1 LPIEARS
8 ENTRNR
14 LRAELNDKNK
24 QKRQDPMKKTL
35 GALVAAALMTS
46 TALAPA
52 FAQSNNSGASPATP
66 AAPTAPAEPKGMAPA
81 PSANSDMPATS
92 DAAYL
97 TQQSETQV
105 SANDYIGKQIYN
117 SSNESIGDVNDLI
130 LEENGG
136 IVAAVVGVGG
146 FLGIGEKDVA
156 LPMDKITMARDAE
169 NNNEVRLTTTET
181 AEALQAAPEFKTLG
195 DQQAGTDT
203 TTTSSTTSEPAA
215 PATPATPSTGGDTN
229 SSTAPAK

>member
-1 LPIEARS
+1 
-8 ENTRNR
+8 
-14 LRAELNDKNK
+14 
-24 QKRQDPMKKTL
+24 MKKTL

-52 FAQSNNSGASPATP
+52 FAQTNNNAAPATP
-66 AAPTAPAEPKGMAPA
+66 ASPTAPAEQNGMAPA
-81 PSANSDMPATS
+81 PSANSDMAATG

-117 SSNESIGDVNDLI
+117 ASNESIGDVNDLI
-130 LEENGG
+130 MEENGG

-156 LPMDKITMARDAE
+156 LPINKISMARDAQ

-195 DQQAGTDT
+195 DQAAETDA
-203 TTTSSTTSEPAA
+203 TTTSSTTEPAA

>member
-1 LPIEARS
+1 
-8 ENTRNR
+8 
-14 LRAELNDKNK
+14 
-24 QKRQDPMKKTL
+24 MKKTL

-52 FAQSNNSGASPATP
+52 FAQSNNNGASPATP
-66 AAPTAPAEPKGMAPA
+66 AAPTAPAEPKGMAPS
-81 PSANSDMPATS
+81 PSANSDMPATG

-117 SSNESIGDVNDLI
+117 SNNESIGDVNDLI

-156 LPMDKITMARDAE
+156 LPMGKISMARDAE

-181 AEALQAAPEFKTLG
+181 AEALQAAPAFKTLG
-195 DQQAGTDT
+195 DQQAETDG
-203 TTTSSTTSEPAA
+203 TTTSSTTSAPAA
-215 PATPATPSTGGDTN
+215 TPATPATPSTGGDTN